1 MTIKNFRQ
9 NTVFVKSQPLI
20 QQLQENTDLINFKT
34 DSHCTWE
41 LMSQETFAMHANKQN
56 IHSTERLFHLM
67 QIKLRL
73 WENPWKIHQ
82 YEMNGGLYFTFSL
95 LCAAMV
101 ILLFT
106 YVMIKPVGP
115 IRTLTM
121 LNSRSDPQDPQPQ
134 IQILKAPVLILLS
147 LRTTDQFA
155 GLFFPSI
162 AEQQTSH
169 SFDNLS
175 DASAEI

>member
-1 MTIKNFRQ
+1 M
-9 NTVFVKSQPLI
+9 KSQPHI

-34 DSHCTWE
+34 DCHCTWE
-41 LMSQETFAMHANKQN
+41 LMSQETFAMHADKHRQHRETISFDENKTKALRKPMKN
-56 IHSTERLFHLM
+56 PPVWNEWWFIFHFQFVM
-67 QIKLRL
+67 CRYS
-73 WENPWKIHQ
+73 N
-82 YEMNGGLYFTFSL
+82 F
-95 LCAAMV
+95 V
-101 ILLFT
+101 IYICYDQT
-106 YVMIKPVGP
+106 SRGP

-121 LNSRSDPQDPQPQ
+121 LNSRSDPQDPRPQ

-155 GLFFPSI
+155 GLFFP
-162 AEQQTSH
+162 QNSH